1 MQKRFPYILKTTAIL
16 LFFPLFL
23 LGQDTEN
30 KTNAFGL
37 KNVAGLAYFE
47 DPTRALTFDD
57 ILDKQF
63 VMGQTEKLNI
73 QSKYWYRLSIP
84 EEANRKLLFLY
95 LIATDFSDIYVPVK
109 GSETYERH
117 TIGHFAKREKNIV
130 ASPQFQILSIR
141 TTDIDFSK
149 PFFFNKTAIT
159 YWTKSHWHHIPQ
171 YFFSDNQTPF
181 MRDMLQIHQNQSD
194 KIFYIGVVFISFFL
208 FLVNFFISKNKSFL
222 VYGLY
227 LLGVALYYANRLPW
241 LINFY
246 QKSSIPEFYFYVN
259 QLAYVANI
267 GCYIW
272 FVFYFLDFKHEFP
285 KAYPFTRSLL
295 LGILAFGVLYGFQI
309 VLFPYFPYRFL
320 LMDSFRLATMVSS
333 TGLFVFLMFQKSDII
348 AKIVLAG
355 SLVLIVANVLSLIL
369 DDHTIFLKLMVLEI
383 ILFSIVVALRNKQ
396 VDDRRIK
403 NRYELEVEKMKTK
416 TMEELNAT
424 KARFYENITHEF
436 RTPLTLILSPVERK
450 LSTPQLPSEEKKE
463 LNLIRRNAQRLLGL
477 INQMLDLAKL
487 DAGNVT
493 LSAKQGDLKAVLQ
506 PIIDSFQKEA
516 LGNKKHFTTNIKDLK
531 NGWFDRDIVE
541 KITSNLLSNAL
552 KYTPEN
558 GSINVETYIKNGYWI
573 FVITNTTTPGIDID
587 VSQLFER
594 YYRAGQDSEGV
605 GIGLSLIKELV
616 ELAHGNIVAKLI
628 ENNDIQFRVSLPA
641 DSALF
646 ADRTPENEIP
656 ESFGIDGNQLSDA
669 VLVNKETFSKEEI
682 PLVLSEYDEK
692 KPPKLL
698 IVEDNPEMRAFIV
711 SNFPKNYKIL
721 EAENGKTGIEMALKH
736 LPDIIVSDVMMPVKS
751 GIDLCN
757 ELKFN
762 EQTSHIPIILLTAK
776 AGDNNEIEGLQSGA
790 DDYITKP
797 FNPNILKLKIQN
809 LLHSR
814 EKLKELYSNT
824 FNLSP
829 ELFVTS
835 TEQDFLQRLEKIT
848 KEHITDP
855 ALTSEEFSRLMGMSR
870 SQLHKKLHAVL
881 GVSTSEF
888 IRSQR
893 LKMAK
898 ELLKSKRN
906 VAEISYLVGFNTPSY
921 FSKCFKE
928 TFGCTPVEF
937 QENTQ

>member
-1 MQKRFPYILKTTAIL
+1 MQKRLPHILKTLA
-16 LFFPLFL
+16 FFLFL
-23 LGQDTEN
+23 PLWLSGQNTGNQPE
-30 KTNAFGL
+30 TPIL
-37 KNVAGLAYFE
+37 KKVANIAYFE
-47 DPTRALTFDD
+47 DFSRNLNFND
-57 ILDKQF
+57 ISGENF
-63 VMGQTEKLNI
+63 IPGMPETPEI
-73 QSKYWYRLSIP
+73 QSKYWFRFYVP
-84 EEANRKLLFLY
+84 EQTNQKLLFLY
-95 LIATDFSDIYVPVK
+95 FAAADLSHVYIPLKNPQKYRVQTTGF
-109 GSETYERH
+109 
-117 TIGHFAKREKNIV
+117 FAKQHKEII
-130 ASPQFQILSIR
+130 AEPQLHILSVE
-141 TTDIDFSK
+141 TSEIDFSR
-149 PFFFNKTAIT
+149 PFYYNKIILTQ
-159 YWTKSHWHHIPQ
+159 WNKSNHNSTPD
-171 YFFSDNQTPF
+171 YFFDNDSIRITH
-181 MRDMLQIHQNQSD
+181 DMLQIRYNQSD
-194 KIFYIGVVFISFFL
+194 VLFYIGVVFIAFFL
-208 FLVNFFISKNKSFL
+208 FLVNYFISKNKSFL
-222 VYGLY
+222 IYGLY
-227 LLGVALYYANRLPW
+227 LLGVALYYANRQPL
-241 LINFY
+241 LLNFY
-246 QKSSIPEFYFYVN
+246 QDTAPELYFYVN
-259 QLAYVANI
+259 QLTHVANI

-272 FVFYFLDFKHEFP
+272 FVFHFLDFKHEFP

-295 LGILAFGVLYGFQI
+295 LGILAFWVLYGFQI
-309 VLFPYFPYRFL
+309 LLFPYFPYRFWV
-320 LMDSFRLATMVSS
+320 MDAFRLVTMVSS
-333 TGLFVFLMFQKSDII
+333 IGLFVFLMFQKPDTI
-348 AKIVLAG
+348 AKIVLGG
-355 SLVLIVANVLSLIL
+355 SLVLIVGNVLSLIFS
-369 DDHTIFLKLMVLEI
+369 DHTIFLKLMVLEI

-396 VDDRRIK
+396 IDDRRIK
-403 NRYELEVEKMKTK
+403 NRYALEVGKMKTK

-424 KARFYENITHEF
+424 KTRFYENITHEF

-450 LSTPQLPSEEKKE
+450 LATPQLPSEEKQE
-463 LNLIRRNAQRLLGL
+463 LNLIQRNAQRLLDL

-487 DAGNVT
+487 EAGNVT
-493 LSAKQGDLKAVLQ
+493 LSVKHGDLKAVLQ
-506 PIIDSFQKEA
+506 PIIDSFQEEA
-516 LGNKKHFTTNIKDLK
+516 FDKNIHFTTNIQDLK
-531 NGWFDRDIVE
+531 NAWFDRDIVE
-541 KITSNLLSNAL
+541 KVTANLLSNAL

-558 GSINVETYIKNGYWI
+558 GNINVESHTQNGYWV
-573 FVITNTTTPGIDID
+573 FVVTNTTTPGIDID
-587 VSQLFER
+587 VSRLFAR
-594 YYRAGQDSEGV
+594 YYRAEQDSEGV
-605 GIGLSLIKELV
+605 GIGLLLIKELV
-616 ELAHGNIVAKLI
+616 ELASGNIVANLL

-646 ADRTPENEIP
+646 ADRAPENEIP
-656 ESFGIDGNQLSDA
+656 ESFGIDGNQLSEA
-669 VLVNKETFSKEEI
+669 VLVNEETFSKEEE
-682 PLVLSEYDEK
+682 PLVSSNYGDENRS
-692 KPPKLL
+692 KLL